1 MSFKK
6 KLKVAI
12 IDYKINNTRSVVN
25 ALKLLNVKPTVTSNI
40 DVMKKSDAII
50 LPGVGAF
57 GQAMKNLNNLNITE
71 SLKELTLVKKY
82 PFLGICLGMQLMA
95 DTSEE
100 KGEFKG
106 LSLISGKVK
115 KIPNKKNLRIP
126 HMGWNNLIF
135 NKNNQIFKNIESYSS
150 FYFVHSYHYVC
161 EKKYSIAEVDYGK
174 KIIAAINHCNL
185 YGVQFHPERSHFK
198 GMQIIDNFLDIV

>member
-1 MSFKK
+1 MSLKK

-40 DVMKKSDAII
+40 DVMKNSDAII

-100 KGEFKG
+100 KGKFKG

>member
-1 MSFKK
+1 
-6 KLKVAI
+6 
-12 IDYKINNTRSVVN
+12 
-25 ALKLLNVKPTVTSNI
+25 
-40 DVMKKSDAII
+40 MKKSDAII

-57 GQAMKNLNNLNITE
+57 GQAMKNLDNLNITE
-71 SLKELTLVKKY
+71 SLKELTLVKEY

-95 DTSEE
+95 DSSEE

-115 KIPNKKNLRIP
+115 KISDKKNLRVP
-126 HMGWNNLIF
+126 HMGWNNLIL
-135 NKNNQIFKNIESYSS
+135 NKKNQIFKNIENNSS

-161 EKKYSIAEVDYGK
+161 DKKYTLAEVDYGK
-174 KIIAAINHCNL
+174 KIVAVINHCNL

-198 GMQIIDNFLDIV
+198 GMKIIENFLDII

>member
-1 MSFKK
+1 MSSKK
-6 KLKVAI
+6 KLKIAI
-12 IDYKINNTRSVVN
+12 IDYGINNTRSVVN
-25 ALKLLNVKPTVTSNI
+25 ALRLLNVKSTVTSKI

-57 GQAMKNLNNLNITE
+57 GQAMKNLDNLNITE
-71 SLKELTLVKKY
+71 SLKELTLVKEY

-95 DTSEE
+95 DSSEE

-115 KIPNKKNLRIP
+115 KISDKKNLRVP
-126 HMGWNNLIF
+126 HMGWNNLIL
-135 NKNNQIFKNIESYSS
+135 NKKNQIFKNIENNSS

-161 EKKYSIAEVDYGK
+161 DKKYTLAEVDYGK
-174 KIIAAINHCNL
+174 KIVAVINHCNL

-198 GMQIIDNFLDIV
+198 GMKIIENFLDII

>member
-100 KGEFKG
+100 KGEVKG

>member
-1 MSFKK
+1 MSLKK

-161 EKKYSIAEVDYGK
+161 EKRYSIAEVDYGK